1 MVQVKRFLSGGR
13 ESGVRSLLG
22 TRFRL
27 RPAFA
32 GLPARHVA
40 ASLPDSRLLAPNSFH
55 EMR

>member
-1 MVQVKRFLSGGR
+1 VVQVKRFLSGGR